1 MSFLRFT
8 EQVFSMLNMRSAETT
23 REQLLKLAVEMF
35 AEKGF
40 TGTSL
45 RSIAKRAGVSPA
57 LLIHHFDTKEALIK
71 EAISETLG
79 SWVAGEKAAMMLD
92 DESRQLQ
99 NWQAIMEKG
108 STPLNFFRQ
117 VLLAGGDYA
126 QRLFDAAVSESEI
139 LLDQMKLAGRLR
151 DISDKETTALIMTV
165 SGLGSVLLMTHIEKT
180 MGGSISSD
188 HVASRLMN
196 SNNEMLRDG
205 IFIPDGKTKKKAG
218 K

>member
-1 MSFLRFT
+1 MSFLRFA
-8 EQVFSMLNMRSAETT
+8 ERVFSLLNMRSAETT

-45 RSIAKRAGVSPA
+45 RSIAKKAGVSPA

-71 EAISETLG
+71 EAIAETLG
-79 SWVAGEKAAMMLD
+79 SWVAGEKAAMLD

-139 LLDQMKLAGRLR
+139 LLDQMQAAGRLR
-151 DISDKETTALIMTV
+151 DISDKGTTALIMTV
-165 SGLGSVLLMTHIEKT
+165 SGLGSVLLMSHIEKT

-205 IFIPDGKTKKKAG
+205 IFIPDSFTKKKAG

>member
-8 EQVFSMLNMRSAETT
+8 EQVFSILNMRSAETT

-79 SWVAGEKAAMMLD
+79 SWVAGEKAAMLD

-108 STPLNFFRQ
+108 ATPLNFFRQ

-126 QRLFDAAVSESEI
+126 QRLFDAAVSESAI
-139 LLDQMKLAGRLR
+139 LLDQMQAAGRLR
-151 DISDKETTALIMTV
+151 DISDKQTTALIMTV
-165 SGLGSVLLMTHIEKT
+165 SGLGSVLLMSHIEKT

-205 IFIPDGKTKKKAG
+205 IFILDSSTKKKAG
-218 K
+218 N